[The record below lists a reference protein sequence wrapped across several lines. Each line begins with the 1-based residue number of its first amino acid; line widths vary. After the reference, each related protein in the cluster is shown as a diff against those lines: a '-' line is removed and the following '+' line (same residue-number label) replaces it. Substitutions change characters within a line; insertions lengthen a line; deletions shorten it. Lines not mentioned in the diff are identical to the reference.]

1 MRHVARILLL
11 GALACGALACASNA
25 RGERRASARQSDVIT
40 LDEITRGHW
49 RNAYDMIRALR
60 GHWLNDRAHE
70 TILGEPTEIQVH
82 LDDMRLGGVAS
93 LRTVAIHDI
102 TSARFHRPIEA
113 SARWGLGYGKGAIEL
128 STRVP

>member
-1 MRHVARILLL
+1 MRHVRRILLL
-11 GALACGALACASNA
+11 GALAAVALSCASSG
-25 RGERRASARQSDVIT
+25 RTKQRPSARQPDFIT
-40 LDEITRGHW
+40 LDEINRGHW
-49 RNAYDMIRALR
+49 RNAYDMIVALR
-60 GHWLNDRAHE
+60 GHWLNERAQE

-93 LRTVAIHDI
+93 LRTIAVHDI
-102 TSARFHRPIEA
+102 MSARFHRPIEA